1 MERKVIK
8 INLVGAIFVLILII
22 AIIVGAIVFAIKSS
36 SNNENSD
43 KKNDKTEQDSIFS
56 VNQDEAKDKDKED
69 YKELDKKENIIVDGE
84 KKEITLR
91 DYRGPRYTFSYEVD
105 GFYKDPYVKDK
116 DSFKSLVSDTIWVEV
131 TYFKD
136 GFKTKAKDL
145 LEEASAKKAENSQ
158 YSVKTKEINGKLCY
172 VEELEKENGV
182 KRNYY
187 IENGDAYFLLEV
199 SCGKEFVKNHLPVV
213 EKMVESFEAY

>member
-56 VNQDEAKDKDKED
+56 VNQDEEKDKDKED

>member
-56 VNQDEAKDKDKED
+56 VNQDEDKDIDKED

>member
-56 VNQDEAKDKDKED
+56 VNQDEDKDKDKED